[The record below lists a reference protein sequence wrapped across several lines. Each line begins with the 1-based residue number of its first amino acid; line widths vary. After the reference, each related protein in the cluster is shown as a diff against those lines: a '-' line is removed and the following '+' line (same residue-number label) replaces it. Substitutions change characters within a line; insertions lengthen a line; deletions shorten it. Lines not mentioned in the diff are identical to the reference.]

1 MVVIRFKVKSW
12 DLLRETEEDQNKTD
26 NVRIM

>member
-1 MVVIRFKVKSW
+1 VVVIRFKVKSW